1 MLYPIDAYDQHG
13 QLKINTMLWF
23 VLLFNAKAWLVFV
36 MAGVSRTQGGEL
48 LELIYPIRETLY
60 LGMVIGSP
68 AILLMWLSGQRNKNN
83 KLINFLWRQGKST
96 LLAAYSIDILMQ
108 IHHLVISNGA
118 FNWIGAI
125 TLLLTTWLGLY
136 LLRSSRV
143 RDLFAD

>member
-13 QLKINTMLWF
+13 QLKINKMLWF

-60 LGMVIGSP
+60 LGMAIGSP
-68 AILLMWLSGQRNKNN
+68 AILFMWLSGQRNKNN

-108 IHHLVISNGA
+108 IHHLVISHGA

>member
-13 QLKINTMLWF
+13 QLKINKMLWF

-60 LGMVIGSP
+60 LGMAIGSP

-108 IHHLVISNGA
+108 IHHLVISHGA
-118 FNWIGAI
+118 FSWIRAI

>member
-13 QLKINTMLWF
+13 QLKINKMLWF

-60 LGMVIGSP
+60 LGMAIGSP

-108 IHHLVISNGA
+108 IHHLVISHGA
-118 FNWIGAI
+118 FSWIRAI
-125 TLLLTTWLGLY
+125 TLLLTAWLGLY